1 MNPKTMEPFG
11 SALWAYFEGDIE
23 AELVLHRDD
32 DRADSLP
39 IALFFRGPD
48 DFSSL
53 ETTALDRCRGR
64 VLDVGGGSGL
74 HSLVLQEQGLDVTA
88 IDIDPRAVKI
98 MQHRG
103 VEHAS
108 RADVFEFVHE
118 PFDTLLML
126 GHGIGM
132 VETLDGLE
140 RFLERAKRLVADGG
154 QLLLD
159 SLDVRTSDDPSNRAY
174 LEANRRAGRYIG
186 EVRLRFEHHGA
197 IGPEGGWLH
206 VDPATLTERAA
217 ARGWSVEVLFEDSA
231 GNYLARLA
239 RDGGYSVS

>member
-11 SALWAYFEGDIE
+11 AALLAYFEGDVG

-32 DRADSLP
+32 GRADSLP
-39 IALFFRGPD
+39 IAHFFRGSDNFTP
-48 DFSSL
+48 L
-53 ETTALDRCRGR
+53 ETAALGRCRGR

-74 HSLVLQEQGLDVTA
+74 HSLALQQQGLEVTA
-88 IDIDPRAVKI
+88 IDIDSRAVEI
-98 MQHRG
+98 MLRRG
-103 VEHAS
+103 VERA
-108 RADVFEFVHE
+108 RQADVFELDRG
-118 PFDTLLML
+118 PFDTLLVL

-132 VETLDGLE
+132 VETVAGLE
-140 RFLERAKRLVADGG
+140 RFLDHATTLVADGG

-159 SLDVRTSDDPSNRAY
+159 SLDVRASDDPSNRAY

-186 EVRLRFEHHGA
+186 EVRLRFEHQGV

-206 VDPATLTERAA
+206 VDPATLAERAERA
-217 ARGWSVEVLFEDSA
+217 GWTTAVLFDDPA

-239 RDGGYSVS
+239 RSR